1 MGPGIAAIAALLA
14 VVQTAERL
22 FADDASDGT
31 LELYVLM
38 PVSPALLALAKVL
51 GQAAATLAPLPFI
64 AMVGGVMF
72 GLDFAQSALVGLALL
87 CALPALALIA
97 GFAGALAAGVKRGG
111 LLIALIA
118 IPMMIPA
125 LIFASGAGRAA
136 LEGEWD
142 RAWAT
147 VLLTLA
153 VSLGTMA
160 LMPFGIAAAMRA
172 RTG

>member
-1 MGPGIAAIAALLA
+1 
-14 VVQTAERL
+14 
-22 FADDASDGT
+22 
-31 LELYVLM
+31 
-38 PVSPALLALAKVL
+38 
-51 GQAAATLAPLPFI
+51 
-64 AMVGGVMF
+64 
-72 GLDFAQSALVGLALL
+72 
-87 CALPALALIA
+87 
-97 GFAGALAAGVKRGG
+97 
-111 LLIALIA
+111 
-118 IPMMIPA
+118 MMTPA

-136 LEGEWD
+136 LEGEWN